1 MKATELRIGN
11 YYYHPIALS
20 FERMDDVDFISSFIE
35 KFEPIPLTEEWLLKF
50 GFEEVEYKNSVN
62 GWVIDSKIW
71 FEVSKFNYNH
81 FMWSDDSRDIF
92 TELKHVNQ
100 LQNLYHALTG
110 NELTI
115 NETT

>member
-50 GFEEVEYKNSVN
+50 GFEATKEANYINVDFSQYSIGDFMVEDN
-62 GWVIDSKIW
+62 GACYWD
-71 FEVSKFNYNH
+71 FETLGNDLYIETVH
-81 FMWSDDSRDIF
+81 
-92 TELKHVNQ
+92 Q

-115 NETT
+115 SK